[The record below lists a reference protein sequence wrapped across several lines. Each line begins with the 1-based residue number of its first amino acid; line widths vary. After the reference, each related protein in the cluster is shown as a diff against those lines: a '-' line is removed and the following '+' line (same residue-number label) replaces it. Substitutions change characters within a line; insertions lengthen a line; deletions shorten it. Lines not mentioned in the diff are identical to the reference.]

1 MNNKTSIEKRLKEIM
16 LIRNINLSKLSDISK
31 ISKSS
36 LHSYLKGKNKPKQNN
51 IYKLSMA
58 LNVPEAYLMGWT
70 DDINSSN
77 NSLLEKINNNVIKLN
92 SKNQNKTLNYT
103 NELLNSQNKS
113 IGNNINENIGNEDI
127 TEILVTEKA
136 AAGTGYSYYGEESE
150 IYYTSDD
157 VPNHDFATRITGDS
171 MSPKL
176 LDGDI
181 ALISAGYDGVN
192 GQIYLVDYDGKSFIK
207 KVYNEGTRY
216 VLRSINP
223 KYDDIILYL
232 TDLEDIYF
240 NIIGRVIKSVTPVQ
254 K

>member
-1 MNNKTSIEKRLKEIM
+1 MKTPDRIKISREALKLTKRELAKRIGVHESSISKYEKGIVDFPL
-16 LIRNINLSKLSDISK
+16 SK
-31 ISKSS
+31 ISD
-36 LHSYLKGKNKPKQNN
+36 
-51 IYKLSMA
+51 LSRV
-58 LNVPEAYLMGWT
+58 LNVSEAYLMGWT
-70 DDINSSN
+70 DDINYNN
-77 NSLLEKINNNVIKLN
+77 NSLIEKINNNVIKLN
-92 SKNQNKTLNYT
+92 SKNQKKTLNYT
-103 NELLNSQNKS
+103 NDLLNSQNKS
-113 IGNNINENIGNEDI
+113 IENNINENIGNEDL

>member
-1 MNNKTSIEKRLKEIM
+1 MKTPDRIKISRDALKLTKRELAKRIGVHESSISKYEKGIVDFPL
-16 LIRNINLSKLSDISK
+16 SK
-31 ISKSS
+31 ISD
-36 LHSYLKGKNKPKQNN
+36 
-51 IYKLSMA
+51 LSRA
-58 LNVPEAYLMGWT
+58 LNVSEAYLMGWT
-70 DDINSSN
+70 DDINYNN
-77 NSLLEKINNNVIKLN
+77 NSLIEKINNNVIKLN

-103 NELLNSQNKS
+103 NELLNSQNK
-113 IGNNINENIGNEDI
+113 IIENNINENIGNEDL

-136 AAGTGYSYYGEESE
+136 AAGMGYSYYGEESE